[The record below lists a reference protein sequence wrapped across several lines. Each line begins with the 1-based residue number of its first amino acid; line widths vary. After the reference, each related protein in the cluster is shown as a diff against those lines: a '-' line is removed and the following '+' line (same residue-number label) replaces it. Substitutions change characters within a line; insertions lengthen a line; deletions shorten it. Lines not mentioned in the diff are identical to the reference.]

1 MTDHGILAPAW
12 AATGAADLVDDNAFV
27 TAMLATEVA
36 LAEAQAE
43 LGVIPAGAAVAIRAA
58 AVPASIDLAVLA
70 AGVRE
75 TANPVV
81 AFVEQLTAA
90 VRSVD
95 ASAAEYVHRGSTSQD
110 ILDTALTLL
119 CAATLDRIADD
130 LLACAGSLAGHAE
143 RHRDTP
149 MAGRTL
155 TQHAVPVTFG
165 LKAATWLQL
174 VLDAVQR
181 VRQTRAALPVSLGGA
196 AGTLAAYHQYALD
209 STRASEATGNCS
221 RASQATGNS
230 ADPVGAT
237 LRLPALVA
245 GRLGLAEPVLPWH
258 AVRTPLAD
266 VAASLMV
273 TTGALGKLAAD
284 VLVLSR
290 TEIGEV
296 TEEQAPGRGA
306 SSAMPQKH
314 NPVFSTLVA
323 TAARQLPAIAVVL
336 FGSMVVEDERS
347 SGGWHAEWQPLREC
361 LRIGAGAAANAARLA
376 ESLRVWPEA
385 MAANLRMTR
394 GAIVSERVNAVL
406 APLLGKANAK
416 RLLVE
421 VITAAERD
429 GADVADLLAVALEE
443 AGVAVPDVPG
453 LFDPSGYTGVSGPLV
468 DRALQRFESV
478 LKESSHE

>member
-12 AATGAADLVDDNAFV
+12 AATGAADLVDDNALLR
-27 TAMLATEVA
+27 AMLATEVA

-58 AVPASIDLAVLA
+58 AVPASIDLAALA

-110 ILDTALTLL
+110 ILDTALALL
-119 CAATLDRIADD
+119 CATTLDRIADD
-130 LLACAGSLAGHAE
+130 LLACAHSLAGHAE

-165 LKAATWLQL
+165 LKAATWLHL
-174 VLDAVQR
+174 VLDAVAR
-181 VRQTRAALPVSLGGA
+181 VRHTRATLPVSMGGA

-209 STRASEATGNCS
+209 LT
-221 RASQATGNS
+221 
-230 ADPVGAT
+230 DPVGAT

-245 GRLGLAEPVLPWH
+245 GRLGLAEPILPWH
-258 AVRTPLAD
+258 GIRTPLAD

-273 TTGALGKLAAD
+273 TTGAVGKLAAD

-296 TEEQAPGRGA
+296 TEDRVPGQGA

-314 NPVFSTLVA
+314 NPVFATLVA
-323 TAARQLPAIAVVL
+323 TAARQLPPIAVVL
-336 FGSMVVEDERS
+336 FGSMAVEDERS

-361 LRIGAGAAANAARLA
+361 LRIGAGAAINAARLA
-376 ESLRVWPEA
+376 ETLQVSPEA
-385 MAANLRMTR
+385 MTANLRLTR
-394 GAIVSERVNAVL
+394 GAIVTERVNAVL
-406 APLLGKANAK
+406 APLLGKGNAK
-416 RLLVE
+416 RLLAE
-421 VITAAERD
+421 VTAAAERD
-429 GADVADLLAVALEE
+429 GADVADLLAIALERE
-443 AGVAVPDVPG
+443 GVVCPDVPG
-453 LFDPSGYTGVSGPLV
+453 LFDPCGYTGISGPLV
-468 DRALQRFESV
+468 DRALAHGASF

>member
-12 AATGAADLVDDNAFV
+12 AATGAAELVDDNALLR
-27 TAMLATEVA
+27 AMLATEIA

-58 AVPASIDLAVLA
+58 AAPASIDLEALA

-81 AFVEQLTAA
+81 AFVGQLTAA
-90 VRSVD
+90 VRSLD

-110 ILDTALTLL
+110 ILDTALALL
-119 CAATLDRIADD
+119 CAAALDRIAAD
-130 LLACAGSLAGHAE
+130 LLACAASLAGHVE

-165 LKAATWLQL
+165 LKAATWLHL
-174 VLDAVQR
+174 VLDAEAR
-181 VRQTRAALPVSLGGA
+181 VRQARAALPVSMGGA
-196 AGTLAAYHQYALD
+196 AGTLAAYHQYALEAAAW
-209 STRASEATGNCS
+209 AS
-221 RASQATGNS
+221 
-230 ADPVGAT
+230 DPVSAT

-258 AVRTPLAD
+258 GIRTPLAD

-296 TEEQAPGRGA
+296 TEARVPGQGA

-314 NPVFSTLVA
+314 NPVFATLVA
-323 TAARQLPAIAVVL
+323 TAARQLPPIGLVL
-336 FGSMVVEDERS
+336 FTSMAVEDERS

-376 ESLRVWPEA
+376 DTLEVSPEL
-385 MAANLRMTR
+385 MAANLRLTR
-394 GAIVSERVNAVL
+394 GAIVTERVNAVL
-406 APLLGKANAK
+406 APLLGKGAAK
-416 RLLVE
+416 RLLAE
-421 VITAAERD
+421 VTAAAERD
-429 GADVADLLAVALEE
+429 GADVADLLADALERE
-443 AGVAVPDVPG
+443 GVRCPDVPG
-453 LFDPSGYTGVSGPLV
+453 LFEPSGYTGMSGQLV
-468 DRALQRFESV
+468 DRALQRFASAV
-478 LKESSHE
+478 KGDIA

>member
-1 MTDHGILAPAW
+1 MSTLDYGILAPAW
-12 AATGAADLVDDNAFV
+12 AATGAADLVDDNALL

-43 LGVIPAGAAVAIRAA
+43 LGVIPADAAAAVRAA
-58 AVPASIDLAVLA
+58 AVPAHIDLAAVA

-90 VRSVD
+90 VRSLD

-110 ILDTALTLL
+110 ILDTALMLL
-119 CAATLDRIADD
+119 SAATLDRIEGD
-130 LLACAGSLAGHAE
+130 LLACAGSLAGHAD

-165 LKAATWLQL
+165 LKAATWLHL
-174 VLDAVQR
+174 VLDAVER
-181 VRQTRAALPVSLGGA
+181 VRRTRAALPVSLGGA

-209 STRASEATGNCS
+209 TV
-221 RASQATGNS
+221 
-230 ADPVGAT
+230 DPAGAT
-237 LRLPALVA
+237 MRLPALVA
-245 GRLGLAEPVLPWH
+245 RRLGLAEPAIPWH
-258 AVRTPLAD
+258 GVRTPMAD
-266 VAASLMV
+266 IAASLMV

-284 VLVLSR
+284 VLVLTR

-323 TAARQLPAIAVVL
+323 TAARQLPPIALVL
-336 FGSMVVEDERS
+336 FGSMAVEDERS

-376 ESLRVWPEA
+376 ASLRVSPEA
-385 MAANLRMTR
+385 MAANLQLTR
-394 GAIVSERVNAVL
+394 GAIVSERVNVVL

-416 RLLVE
+416 RLLAE
-421 VITAAERD
+421 VTSAAERD
-429 GADVADLLAVALEE
+429 GGNLADLLAAALEQ
-443 AGVAVPDVPG
+443 AGVAGSNLDG
-453 LFDPSGYTGVSGPLV
+453 LFDPAGYAGMSGPLV
-468 DRALQRFESV
+468 DRALERFEKYD
-478 LKESSHE
+478 KESSHE

>member
-1 MTDHGILAPAW
+1 MTDYGILAPAW
-12 AATGAADLVDDNAFV
+12 AATGVADLVDDDAV
-27 TAMLATEVA
+27 LSAMLATEVA

-58 AVPASIDLAVLA
+58 AAPAHIDRAAVA
-70 AGVRE
+70 AGVRD

-90 VRSVD
+90 IRSVD
-95 ASAAEYVHRGSTSQD
+95 PEAAEYVHRGSTSQD
-110 ILDTALTLL
+110 ILDTALALL

-130 LLACAGSLAGHAE
+130 LITCADRLAGLAE
-143 RHRDTP
+143 THRDTP

-165 LKAATWLQL
+165 LKAATWLHL
-174 VLDAVQR
+174 VLDALQR
-181 VRQTRAALPVSLGGA
+181 VRQARTALPVSMGGA
-196 AGTLAAYHQYALD
+196 AGTLAAYHQYGQEL
-209 STRASEATGNCS
+209 
-221 RASQATGNS
+221 
-230 ADPVGAT
+230 ADAT

-245 GRLGLAEPVLPWH
+245 ERLGLAEPVLPWH
-258 AVRTPLAD
+258 QIRTPLAD

-296 TEEQAPGRGA
+296 TEESAPGRGA

-314 NPVFSTLVA
+314 NPVFATLVA
-323 TAARQLPAIAVVL
+323 TAARQLPPIATVL
-336 FGSMVVEDERS
+336 FTSMTAEDERS

-361 LRIGAGAAANAARLA
+361 LRIAAGAAANAVRLT
-376 ESLRVWPEA
+376 ETLQVRPEQ
-385 MAANLRMTR
+385 MAANLQLTR

-406 APLLGKANAK
+406 APLLGKGNAK
-416 RLLVE
+416 HLLAE
-421 VITAAERD
+421 VTSTAERT
-429 GADVADLLAVALEE
+429 GADVADLLEAALRDR
-443 AGVAVPDVPG
+443 GVTAPDVKD
-453 LFDPSGYTGVSGPLV
+453 LFDPAGYTGISGPLV
-468 DRALQRFESV
+468 DRALTHF
-478 LKESSHE
+478 KEIS

>member
-1 MTDHGILAPAW
+1 MTDYGILAPAW
-12 AATGAADLVDDNAFV
+12 AATGAGDLVDDDALL

-58 AVPASIDLAVLA
+58 AVPAHIDLKVVA
-70 AGVRE
+70 AGVRD

-90 VRSVD
+90 VR
-95 ASAAEYVHRGSTSQD
+95 AIAPTAAEYVHRGSTSQD

-119 CAATLDRIADD
+119 CAATLDRITTD
-130 LLACAGSLAGHAE
+130 LLACADSLAGHAE

-165 LKAATWLQL
+165 LKAATWLHL

-181 VRQTRAALPVSLGGA
+181 VRRTRAALPVSLGGA
-196 AGTLAAYHQYALD
+196 AGTLAAYHQYALNTTD
-209 STRASEATGNCS
+209 P
-221 RASQATGNS
+221 
-230 ADPVGAT
+230 ADAT

-245 GRLGLAEPVLPWH
+245 SRLGLAEPVLPWH

-314 NPVFSTLVA
+314 NPVFATLVA
-323 TAARQLPAIAVVL
+323 TAARQLPPIALVL
-336 FGSMVVEDERS
+336 FGSMAVEDERS

-361 LRIGAGAAANAARLA
+361 LRIGAGAAANAARLV
-376 ESLRVWPEA
+376 ETLQVSPEA
-385 MAANLRMTR
+385 MTANLQLTR

-406 APLLGKANAK
+406 APLLGKASAK
-416 RLLVE
+416 RLLAE
-421 VITAAERD
+421 VTAAAERG
-429 GADVADLLAVALEE
+429 GADVADLLAIALAE

-453 LFDPSGYTGVSGPLV
+453 LFDPSGYTGISGPLV
-468 DRALQRFESV
+468 DRALLCFESV
-478 LKESSHE
+478 LKET

>member
-1 MTDHGILAPAW
+1 MTMDYGILAPAW
-12 AATGAADLVDDNAFV
+12 AATGAADLVDDNALL

-43 LGVIPAGAAVAIRAA
+43 LGVIPAGAAKAIRVA
-58 AVPASIDLAVLA
+58 AVPAAIDLAVVA

-81 AFVEQLTAA
+81 SFVEQLTAA

-95 ASAAEYVHRGSTSQD
+95 TSAAEYVHRGSTSQD

-119 CAATLDRIADD
+119 CAATLNRIEND
-130 LLACAGSLAGHAE
+130 LLACADSLAGHAD
-143 RHRDTP
+143 RHRATP

-165 LKAATWLQL
+165 LKAATWLHL
-174 VLDAVQR
+174 VLDAVER
-181 VRQTRAALPVSLGGA
+181 VRRTRAALPVSLGGA
-196 AGTLAAYHQYALD
+196 AGTLAAYHQYAVG
-209 STRASEATGNCS
+209 TTWASEATGNS
-221 RASQATGNS
+221 T
-230 ADPVGAT
+230 DPVDAT
-237 LRLPALVA
+237 LRLPELVA
-245 GRLGLAEPVLPWH
+245 RRLGLAEPTHPWH
-258 AVRTPLAD
+258 GIRTPLAD

-284 VLVLSR
+284 VLVLTR

-296 TEEQAPGRGA
+296 TEEPAPGRGA

-323 TAARQLPAIAVVL
+323 TAARQLPPIALVL
-336 FGSMVVEDERS
+336 FGSMAVEDERS

-376 ESLRVWPEA
+376 ASLRVSPEA
-385 MAANLRMTR
+385 MAANLRLTR
-394 GAIVSERVNAVL
+394 GAIVSERVNVVL
-406 APLLGKANAK
+406 APLLGKAKAK
-416 RLLVE
+416 HLLTE
-421 VITAAERD
+421 VTAAAERD

-468 DRALQRFESV
+468 DRALQRFDDV
-478 LKESSHE
+478 LKEISHG